1 MLRLSCLKRDIA
13 ERMEERKTRSVSE
26 CSREMSKQDIEQD
39 VIAEDA
45 ATALNELI
53 QQRGVAPVTDLDE
66 LSDLWPGDDD
76 PDRLMRY
83 VLEERTERRL
93 LPAKGEHVQ

>member
-1 MLRLSCLKRDIA
+1 
-13 ERMEERKTRSVSE
+13 
-26 CSREMSKQDIEQD
+26 MSKQDFEQD

-45 ATALNELI
+45 AIALGELI
-53 QQRGVAPVTDLDE
+53 QQQGVAPVSNLDE

-76 PDRLMRY
+76 PDQLMRY

-93 LPAKGEHVQ
+93 PAESEPVQ